1 MAKGYRIGYSEE
13 TVAWR
18 VLDFEYTELGN
29 EHTHDDL
36 AIFLGMAKKSPMTYG
51 GGKVQFFDVPAAD
64 WPTTLAE
71 FRRRYGD
78 AQGIWL
84 CKTVQDA
91 LLWYG
96 KYYGEGAAIL
106 EYEYDPGNVVIEL
119 GPDGTF
125 ILNPF
130 FVRERG
136 VDPLEPLKRDL
147 ARIFWWGRRRF

>member
-1 MAKGYRIGYSEE
+1 MFSNLTAVKGYRIGYPEE

-29 EHTHDDL
+29 EYTHDDL
-36 AIFLGMAKKSPMTYG
+36 AIFLGMTKKS
-51 GGKVQFFDVPAAD
+51 AD

-71 FRRRYGD
+71 FRRYGD
-78 AQGIWL
+78 ARGVWL
-84 CKTVQDA
+84 CKTRADA

-106 EYEYDPGNVVIEL
+106 EYEYDPRNVVIEL

-125 ILNPF
+125 VLDPKFIK
-130 FVRERG
+130 EG
-136 VDPLEPLKRDL
+136 WADPLYPLKRDL
-147 ARIFWWGRRRF
+147 ARIFRWHRRPLL

>member
-1 MAKGYRIGYSEE
+1 MAKGFRIGYPEE

-29 EHTHDDL
+29 EHILDDL
-36 AIFLGMAKKSPMTYG
+36 SDFLSFKG
-51 GGKVQFFDVPAAD
+51 D
-64 WPTTLAE
+64 WPTVLGE

-78 AQGIWL
+78 ARGIWL
-84 CKTVQDA
+84 CKSRADA

-106 EYEYDPGNVVIEL
+106 EYEYDPRNVVIEL

-125 ILNPF
+125 ILEPTF
-130 FVRERG
+130 IKEG
-136 VDPLEPLKRDL
+136 WADPLYPLKKDL
-147 ARIFWWGRRRF
+147 ARIFRWHRR

>member
-1 MAKGYRIGYSEE
+1 MAKGFRIGYPEE

-29 EHTHDDL
+29 EHILDDL
-36 AIFLGMAKKSPMTYG
+36 SDFLSFKG
-51 GGKVQFFDVPAAD
+51 D
-64 WPTTLAE
+64 WPTVLGE

-78 AQGIWL
+78 ARGIWL
-84 CKTVQDA
+84 CKSRADA

-106 EYEYDPGNVVIEL
+106 EYEYDPRNVVIEL

-125 ILNPF
+125 ILEPTF
-130 FVRERG
+130 IKEG
-136 VDPLEPLKRDL
+136 WADPLYPLKKDL
-147 ARIFWWGRRRF
+147 ARIFRWPRR

>member
-1 MAKGYRIGYSEE
+1 VVLRTVSEEVEVAKGYRIGYPEE

-18 VLDFEYTELGN
+18 VLDFEYTELQN
-29 EHTHDDL
+29 EHILDDL
-36 AIFLGMAKKSPMTYG
+36 ANFLGMTQNS
-51 GGKVQFFDVPAAD
+51 PAAD

-78 AQGIWL
+78 AEGIWI
-84 CKTVQDA
+84 CKTVRDA

-106 EYEYDPGNVVIEL
+106 EYEYDPRNVVVEL

-125 ILNPF
+125 VLEPTFIK
-130 FVRERG
+130 EG
-136 VDPLEPLKRDL
+136 WADPLYPLKRDL
-147 ARIFWWGRRRF
+147 ARIFRWPRRRV